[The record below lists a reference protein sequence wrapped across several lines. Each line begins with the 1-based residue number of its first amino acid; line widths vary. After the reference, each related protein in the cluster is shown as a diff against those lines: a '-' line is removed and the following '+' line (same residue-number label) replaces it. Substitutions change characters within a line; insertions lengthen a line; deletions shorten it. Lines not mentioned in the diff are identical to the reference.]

1 MSDRVEKQDFK
12 KYLGEARSWE
22 IDRVQK
28 AVRSKRLAWFIAGI
42 ASIVALGNSATSAVL
57 ATREPD
63 PPVVVRV
70 NESTGTTE
78 VVSRLRGGETTY
90 DEVTNKY
97 WVERY
102 IVAREGY
109 LMATADE
116 NYNAVGLMSCA
127 SEARKYGD
135 WFSPRNP
142 ASPLNLYRETAKVK
156 INIKGTSLIK
166 ANVAL
171 TRFTKEV
178 ERPGQDKPDVTH
190 WAATTVFKYSGAPM
204 KEKDRRVNP
213 LGYQTCEFRL
223 DADAA
228 SGEARSIAAMPAAS
242 QEPAPA
248 TAAGVVLFPGVGPM
262 QAGPQVPA
270 IVRGNE

>member
-1 MSDRVEKQDFK
+1 MASRVEKQDFK
-12 KYLGEARSWE
+12 KYLGEAQSWE
-22 IDRVQK
+22 VDRIQK
-28 AVRSKRLAWFIAGI
+28 AVTSRRLAWFIAGI
-42 ASIVALGNSATSAVL
+42 ASIVALGNSATSAML

-70 NESTGTTE
+70 NENTGTTE
-78 VVSRLRGGETTY
+78 VVSRLRGGDTTY

-102 IVAREGY
+102 VVAREGY
-109 LMATADE
+109 LRATADE

-127 SEARKYGD
+127 SEARKYGE
-135 WFSPRNP
+135 WFSPKNP
-142 ASPLNLYRETAKVK
+142 GSPLNMYGEAMKVR
-156 INIKGTSLIK
+156 INVKGTSLIK

-178 ERPGQDKPDVTH
+178 ERPGQEKPDVTH

-228 SGEARSIAAMPAAS
+228 SGEARSIAPAAAAL
-242 QEPAPA
+242 QEAPPAA
-248 TAAGVVLFPGVGPM
+248 GAGVVLFPGVG
-262 QAGPQVPA
+262 APQVPA
-270 IVRGNE
+270 IARGSE